1 MTETLVQV
9 QSVELK
15 GGVSQKTGKPYR
27 QVVVTDGNNNRAT
40 SFDVALFEKAKPFE
54 GKQALLET
62 KPNGNF
68 TDLLDIK
75 EAPAANGDTP
85 ALGTGE
91 YVRGQTA
98 PTDARRMLACN
109 AATNGVALAAEI
121 LRHAVGR
128 EITLAFANE
137 IAQKCVDERWMD
149 LLRKSDMM
157 EDRDL
162 PF

>member
-1 MTETLVQV
+1 MSETAVVQV
-9 QSVELK
+9 AEVKEGATGTSAK
-15 GGVSQKTGKPYR
+15 GAWTRYDLI
-27 QVVVTDGNNNRAT
+27 DGNGQRYAT
-40 SFDVALFEKAKPFE
+40 FSKGLYESAKPFAGQKAE
-54 GKQALLET
+54 VEYEQQEKGLKLIAV
-62 KPNGNF
+62 K
-68 TDLLDIK
+68 
-75 EAPAANGDTP
+75 AAGNGDTP
-85 ALGTGE
+85 VLGTGD
-91 YVRGQTA
+91 YIRGQTA
-98 PTDARRMLACN
+98 PSDARRMLACN

-121 LRHAVGR
+121 LRHTVGR